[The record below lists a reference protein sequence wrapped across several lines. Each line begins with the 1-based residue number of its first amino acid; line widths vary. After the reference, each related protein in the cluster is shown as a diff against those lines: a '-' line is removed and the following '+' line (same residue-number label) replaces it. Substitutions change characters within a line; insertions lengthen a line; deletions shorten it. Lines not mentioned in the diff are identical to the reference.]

1 MPRNSLMIAWKPINE
16 LRNLETKMPASTST
30 TRKTPLALLRR
41 PITLTICSYWMVFW
55 LLNGLDKF
63 LARTDLGLFQWWGN
77 DRVEKFG
84 MYFERLAFPEPMI
97 WPTLVFAG
105 VVELTLAA
113 IFLNALKQLVRQL
126 PGSVRLADLGVALS
140 ILCFMGFAIFDVIVG
155 DRAELLEHSTYV
167 GVLLISYLAMAAEVF
182 FNHLQDQTSAT
193 RI

>member
-1 MPRNSLMIAWKPINE
+1 MQPLTTTVPG
-16 LRNLETKMPASTST
+16 PAQ
-30 TRKTPLALLRR
+30 ALLKR
-41 PITLTICSYWMVFW
+41 PITLTICSYWMFFW

-63 LARTDLGLFQWWGN
+63 LARTHLGLFQWWGN
-77 DRVEKFG
+77 DRIEKFG
-84 MYFERLAFPEPMI
+84 MYFERLDFPEPMV

-105 VVELTLAA
+105 VLELALAA
-113 IFLNALKQLVRQL
+113 LFFHALRQLFRQL

-182 FNHLQDQTSAT
+182 FNHLQLQTAD
-193 RI
+193 RAN

>member
-1 MPRNSLMIAWKPINE
+1 MLACKPIKE
-16 LRNLETKMPASTST
+16 LKTPETKMTASTT
-30 TRKTPLALLRR
+30 TTPNFAHALFRR
-41 PITLTICSYWMVFW
+41 PITLTICAYWMVFW

-63 LARTDLGLFQWWGN
+63 LARTHLGIFQWWGN

-105 VVELTLAA
+105 IVELALAA
-113 IFLNALKQLVRQL
+113 LFFRALLQLFRQL
-126 PGSVRLADLGVALS
+126 PGSIRLADLGVALS

-182 FNHLQDQTSAT
+182 FNHLQDQQSQTAG
-193 RI
+193 